1 MVVMKTKPLS
11 NDNEMKQVPLFSGLS
26 KTEIDSLKKLMTAV
40 NIHSGKT
47 VVREGDVGR
56 EFMIILSGTASVS
69 REGSKFATF
78 LRNNLVKTEDNY
90 VIPIK
95 GHSLS
100 YLNFPLYGKSKQQLL
115 QQSTQNLYNDIL
127 RETWSCWFP
136 KNGKACGKCPMC
148 RERVVEHPKND

>member
-11 NDNEMKQVPLFSGLS
+11 NDNEMKQVRLFSGLS

-69 REGSKFATF
+69 REGSKFATLGPGDF
-78 LRNNLVKTEDNY
+78 FGEMRLLG
-90 VIPIK
+90 K
-95 GHSLS
+95 GPRSATITAETDLLLEA
-100 YLNFPLYGKSKQQLL
+100 LNRREFATMLHKNPEIAEKILADADIR
-115 QQSTQNLYNDIL
+115 STQ
-127 RETWSCWFP
+127 
-136 KNGKACGKCPMC
+136 
-148 RERVVEHPKND
+148 

>member
-69 REGSKFATF
+69 REGSKFATLGPGDF
-78 LRNNLVKTEDNY
+78 FGTRQSGVPNLRVADLIRDYEIMEQARIESTAWFRTVNLDHNLVKN
-90 VIPIK
+90 I
-95 GHSLS
+95 
-100 YLNFPLYGKSKQQLL
+100 
-115 QQSTQNLYNDIL
+115 
-127 RETWSCWFP
+127 R
-136 KNGKACGKCPMC
+136 KAWP
-148 RERVVEHPKND
+148 ERFGLVKIG